1 MSKLK
6 SAFFCQN
13 CGYESTKWVGKC
25 PSCSQWNTFV
35 EELIQKND
43 NKKQIDWTSHNEQGR
58 TFKTISLAD
67 VNSSE
72 EKRIITKDIEL
83 DRVLG
88 GGIVLGSLIL
98 VAGEPGIGKS
108 TLFFANRS
116 STH

>member
-35 EELIQKND
+35 EELVQKND

-83 DRVLG
+83 DRVL
-88 GGIVLGSLIL
+88 
-98 VAGEPGIGKS
+98 
-108 TLFFANRS
+108 
-116 STH
+116 